1 MGYSTNP
8 LSPYVVLAHLL
19 SWSGLAV
26 LSWYQFQ
33 DQIQL
38 QELRELT
45 AGYRQGGSWQFKT
58 EEQSGIPPSPDK
70 SATGVSPSTPR
81 PESEVVVGGT
91 SVTHWWLIGATLFTL
106 MFVLVVLAG
115 CFWCRQVTATR
126 AADSSPVERQRD
138 LAKRQLAEV
147 RLGRRVDMPSLSM
160 MWVVPD
166 CGTKDGFW
174 SG

>member
-1 MGYSTNP
+1 MGYSSSNP

-19 SWSGLAV
+19 SWSGLVV
-26 LSWYQFQ
+26 LSWYQYQ

-45 AGYRQGGSWQFKT
+45 AGYRQGRAWDFKT
-58 EEQSGIPPSPDK
+58 EEQSGIPGGEPSPDK

-81 PESEVVVGGT
+81 PDSEVVVGGT
-91 SVTHWWLIGATLFTL
+91 SSYHWWLVGATLGSL
-106 MFVLVVLAG
+106 IVVLILLIG
-115 CFWCRQVTATR
+115 WIWWRQVTFVR

-147 RLGRRVDMPSLSM
+147 RLRRH
-160 MWVVPD
+160 
-166 CGTKDGFW
+166 GF
-174 SG
+174 GG

>member
-8 LSPYVVLAHLL
+8 LPPYVVLAHLL

-26 LSWYQFQ
+26 LSWFQYQ

-45 AGYRQGGSWQFKT
+45 AGYRQGGSWHFKT
-58 EEQSGIPPSPDK
+58 EEQSGIPGGEPSPDK
-70 SATGVSPSTPR
+70 SAAGVSPSTPR
-81 PESEVVVGGT
+81 PDSEVVVGGT
-91 SVTHWWLIGATLFTL
+91 SVVHWWVVGATLFTL
-106 MFVLVVLAG
+106 IVILVVLAG
-115 CFWCRQVTATR
+115 CFWWRQVTATR

-147 RLGRRVDMPSLSM
+147 RLRRH
-160 MWVVPD
+160 
-166 CGTKDGFW
+166 GF
-174 SG
+174 GG